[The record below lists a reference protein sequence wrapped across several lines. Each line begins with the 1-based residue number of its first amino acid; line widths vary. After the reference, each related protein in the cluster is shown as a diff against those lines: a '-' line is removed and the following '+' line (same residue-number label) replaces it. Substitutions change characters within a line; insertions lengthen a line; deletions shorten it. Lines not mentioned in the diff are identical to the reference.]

1 MFVLSKFSDLV
12 RIEPSKFS
20 QSTEEAVEDEI
31 NAKYANK
38 VVQDVGLCL
47 CLFDIL
53 EVGDGLIRHGDG
65 GAYINTVFR
74 LIVFRPFVGEVLV
87 GWISSCSEEG
97 IRVRMDF
104 FDDIFIPKEYLFEG
118 CIFVPSEQ
126 AWIWR
131 TEHDLYLDTN
141 EKIRFKIEQET
152 FTDQSPQGPKNIL
165 AEEGAGNNGN
175 NGNGNNNG
183 DENAQQ
189 QMLLHGGGAQNLA
202 PPYSLVGSC
211 QTYGMGLVTWWD

>member
-20 QSTEEAVEDEI
+20 KSTEEALEDEI

-38 VVQDVGLCL
+38 VVQDVGLCI

-65 GAYINTVFR
+65 SAYINTVFR

-104 FDDIFIPKEYLFEG
+104 FDDIFIPKENLFEG

-126 AWIWR
+126 AWVWR

-141 EKIRFKIEQET
+141 EKIRFKVEQEI

-165 AEEGAGNNGN
+165 AEEGNT
-175 NGNGNNNG
+175 G

-189 QMLLHGGGAQNLA
+189 QMLLHGGSAQNIA
-202 PPYSLVGSC
+202 PPYSLVVSC